1 MERFDTSLVVS
12 FWIGRLVMI
21 GPYAILGG
29 EQAGEVL
36 QVLA

>member
-1 MERFDTSLVVS
+1 MVGFCT
-12 FWIGRLVMI
+12 GRLVMI
-21 GPYAILGG
+21 GPMVIFGG